1 MAARPEVAVSTQSI
15 ATYQDFLSALL
26 SDRERFFEDVVA
38 DTGLRAKLR
47 YAALTIVGLAGFFGF
62 VAGAYSGPAQ
72 ALSAGIKL
80 PFLFFATFAVCF
92 PAFFVVQVLVGS
104 RLRLLQVV
112 VLVFG
117 ALALTSVLLAA
128 FVPITLFFLVTGANY
143 YFQHL
148 LNIAIAG
155 VAGLFGMYALHEGL
169 SVVCE
174 KRGVYP
180 RKALTIMRAW
190 AVLFAFVGIQLA
202 WSLRPFLGDRDQP
215 AQTPMTRDG
224 HSLDNEILTIEEV
237 AAYLRLTPQTIYRW
251 AQEKRIPAAKLG
263 KEWRFRKSIVDRW
276 LDEQI
281 LTSES
286 GFEHLKKRT

>member
-1 MAARPEVAVSTQSI
+1 MTARPEVAAPKQSI
-15 ATYQDFLSALL
+15 TTYQDFLSALL
-26 SDRERFFEDVVA
+26 SDRERFFDEVVA
-38 DTGLRAKLR
+38 GTALAAKLR
-47 YAALTIVGLAGFFGF
+47 YAAVTIVGLAGFFGL

-72 ALSAGIKL
+72 ALSAAIKL

-128 FVPITLFFLVTGANY
+128 FVPITLFFLITGANY

-148 LNIAIAG
+148 LNITIAG
-155 VAGLFGMYALHEGL
+155 VSGLFGMYALHEGL

-174 KRGVYP
+174 QRGVYP

-190 AVLFAFVGIQLA
+190 AVLFGFVGIQLA
-202 WSLRPFLGDRDQP
+202 WSLRPFLGDRNQP
-215 AQTPMTRDG
+215 FRVFGNYQG
-224 HSLDNEILTIEEV
+224 NFY
-237 AAYLRLTPQTIYRW
+237 AAIIY
-251 AQEKRIPAAKLG
+251 AAKQLETPPAPAG
-263 KEWRFRKSIVDRW
+263 RQDTVPRFRGLPLAPGDTAR
-276 LDEQI
+276 D
-281 LTSES
+281 TTN
-286 GFEHLKKRT
+286 RRNRP

>member
-1 MAARPEVAVSTQSI
+1 MAADQRI
-15 ATYQDFLSALL
+15 ASYSDFLKALL
-26 SDRERFFEDVVA
+26 SDRERFFEEVVEGV
-38 DTGLRAKLR
+38 GLGSKLR
-47 YAALTIVGLAGFFGF
+47 YALLTIVLPSGFFGL

-128 FVPITLFFLVTGANY
+128 FVPITAFFLITGANY

-155 VAGLFGMYALHEGL
+155 VAGLFGMYA
-169 SVVCE
+169 

-190 AVLFAFVGIQLA
+190 ALLFAFVGIQLA
-202 WSLRPFLGDRDQP
+202 WSLRPFLGDR
-215 AQTPMTRDG
+215 
-224 HSLDNEILTIEEV
+224 NEPFRVFGSYQGNFYAAIIYAVNKLLQGEE
-237 AAYLRLTPQTIYRW
+237 
-251 AQEKRIPAAKLG
+251 KPAAPPG
-263 KEWRFRKSIVDRW
+263 KQDTIPRFRGFVIPPIDTAVDSMHRR
-276 LDEQI
+276 
-281 LTSES
+281 
-286 GFEHLKKRT
+286 KRP

>member
-1 MAARPEVAVSTQSI
+1 MPADRPISS
-15 ATYQDFLSALL
+15 YSDFLKALL
-26 SDRERFFEDVVA
+26 SDRERFFEEVV
-38 DTGLRAKLR
+38 DGVGLHSKLR
-47 YAALTIVGLAGFFGF
+47 YAVVTIITLCGFFGL

-72 ALSAGIKL
+72 AVSAGLKL

-92 PAFFVVQVLVGS
+92 PALFVVQVLVGS
-104 RLRLLQVV
+104 RLRLLQVA

-128 FVPITLFFLVTGANY
+128 FVPITAFFLITGANY

-202 WSLRPFLGDRDQP
+202 WSLRPFLGDRNQP
-215 AQTPMTRDG
+215 FQVFGRYQGNFYAAIIYAVNKLLQGEETP
-224 HSLDNEILTIEEV
+224 
-237 AAYLRLTPQTIYRW
+237 
-251 AQEKRIPAAKLG
+251 IPRAAKQDTIP
-263 KEWRFRKSIVDRW
+263 RFR
-276 LDEQI
+276 
-281 LTSES
+281 
-286 GFEHLKKRT
+286 GFIIPPIDTVADSTERRKRP

>member
-1 MAARPEVAVSTQSI
+1 MAARPEVAVPTQSI

-38 DTGLRAKLR
+38 GTGLRAKLR
-47 YAALTIVGLAGFFGF
+47 YATLTIVGLAGFFGL

-72 ALSAGIKL
+72 ALSAAIKL

-128 FVPITLFFLVTGANY
+128 FVPITAFFLISGANY

-202 WSLRPFLGDRDQP
+202 WSLRPFLGDRNQP
-215 AQTPMTRDG
+215 FRVFGTYQG
-224 HSLDNEILTIEEV
+224 NFY
-237 AAYLRLTPQTIYRW
+237 AAVIY
-251 AQEKRIPAAKLG
+251 AVNKLIQG
-263 KEWRFRKSIVDRW
+263 DDRPTSPSVKPDTLPRFRGLVLPLVDTVADTTRRR
-276 LDEQI
+276 
-281 LTSES
+281 
-286 GFEHLKKRT
+286 KRP

>member
-1 MAARPEVAVSTQSI
+1 MARDQPITSYS
-15 ATYQDFLSALL
+15 DFLKALL
-26 SDRERFFEDVVA
+26 SDRERFFEEVVA
-38 DTGLRAKLR
+38 GVALRSKLR
-47 YAALTIVGLAGFFGF
+47 YAVVTIIVLAGFFGL

-72 ALSAGIKL
+72 AVSAGVKL

-128 FVPITLFFLVTGANY
+128 FVPITLFFLITGANY

-148 LNIAIAG
+148 LNITIAG
-155 VAGLFGMYALHEGL
+155 VSGLFGMYALHEGL

-174 KRGVYP
+174 QRGVYP

-202 WSLRPFLGDRDQP
+202 WSLRPFLGDR
-215 AQTPMTRDG
+215 
-224 HSLDNEILTIEEV
+224 NEPFQV
-237 AAYLRLTPQTIYRW
+237 FGSYQGNFYAAIIY
-251 AQEKRIPAAKLG
+251 AMNKLLQGDEKPAAPSVKPDTLP
-263 KEWRFRKSIVDRW
+263 RFRGLVLPLVDTVADTTRRR
-276 LDEQI
+276 
-281 LTSES
+281 
-286 GFEHLKKRT
+286 KRP

>member
-47 YAALTIVGLAGFFGF
+47 YALLTIVLPSGFFGL

-104 RLRLLQVV
+104 RLRLVQVV

-128 FVPITLFFLVTGANY
+128 FVPITAFFLITGANY

-190 AVLFAFVGIQLA
+190 ALLFAFVGIQLA
-202 WSLRPFLGDRDQP
+202 WSLRPFLGDRNQP
-215 AQTPMTRDG
+215 FQVFGSYQGNFYAAIIYAVNKLMHGDEKPTPSPGRQD
-224 HSLDNEILTIEEV
+224 S
-237 AAYLRLTPQTIYRW
+237 
-251 AQEKRIPAAKLG
+251 IP
-263 KEWRFRKSIVDRW
+263 RFR
-276 LDEQI
+276 
-281 LTSES
+281 
-286 GFEHLKKRT
+286 GFVIPPIDTVADSSHRRKRP

>member
-1 MAARPEVAVSTQSI
+1 MATDQPIT
-15 ATYQDFLSALL
+15 TYSDFLKALL
-26 SDRERFFEDVVA
+26 SDRERFFEEVVEGVA
-38 DTGLRAKLR
+38 LGRKLR
-47 YAALTIVGLAGFFGF
+47 YAIVTIITLSGFFGL

-72 ALSAGIKL
+72 AVSAGVKL

-104 RLRLLQVV
+104 RLRLLQVA

-117 ALALTSVLLAA
+117 ALALTCVLLAA
-128 FVPITLFFLVTGANY
+128 FVPITAFFLITGANY

-190 AVLFAFVGIQLA
+190 ELLFGFVVIELV
-202 WSLRPFLGDRDQP
+202 WTLRAFLGDRNEPFQVFGRLQGNFYAASIYAVNQLMQGDAKPVALP
-215 AQTPMTRDG
+215 ARHD
-224 HSLDNEILTIEEV
+224 SL
-237 AAYLRLTPQTIYRW
+237 A
-251 AQEKRIPAAKLG
+251 
-263 KEWRFRKSIVDRW
+263 RFRGPPFSPIDTVADSSHHR
-276 LDEQI
+276 ERQ
-281 LTSES
+281 
-286 GFEHLKKRT
+286 

>member
-1 MAARPEVAVSTQSI
+1 MATNQSI
-15 ATYQDFLSALL
+15 TSYAAFLKALL
-26 SDRERFFEDVVA
+26 SDRERFFEEVVEGV
-38 DTGLRAKLR
+38 GLGSKLR
-47 YAALTIVGLAGFFGF
+47 YAVFTIIGLAGFFGL

-72 ALSAGIKL
+72 AASAGIKL

-104 RLRLLQVV
+104 RLRLLQVA

-128 FVPITLFFLVTGANY
+128 FVPITAFFLITGANY

-148 LNIAIAG
+148 LNIAIAS

-202 WSLRPFLGDRDQP
+202 WSLRPFLGDRNQP
-215 AQTPMTRDG
+215 FQVFGRYQGNFYAAIIYAVNKLLHGDETPIAPPGKRD
-224 HSLDNEILTIEEV
+224 TI
-237 AAYLRLTPQTIYRW
+237 P
-251 AQEKRIPAAKLG
+251 
-263 KEWRFRKSIVDRW
+263 RFR
-276 LDEQI
+276 
-281 LTSES
+281 
-286 GFEHLKKRT
+286 GFIIAPIDTAADSAQRRKRP